1 MDWGSFILLVSPSLL
16 IGGLVHA
23 LCLSFPE
30 QRDPGSCPETR
41 SPYFVPRNCGTPF
54 YTQNLPFQKAA
65 VTLPGSSLI
74 SDLLSRSPSL
84 SAHHLG
90 AQTSCYTAGIGSL
103 CVGCLLYQMCSACCD
118 PLVRLEGISVYFG
131 AVGLSAQQA

>member
-1 MDWGSFILLVSPSLL
+1 MDWGSFILFVSPSLL
-16 IGGLVHA
+16 IGVLGHA

-65 VTLPGSSLI
+65 VPLPGYILN

-90 AQTSCYTAGIGSL
+90 ARTSCYTAGTGSL
-103 CVGCLLYQMCSACCD
+103 CVGRVPAASDVLSMLWPPWQARGDFCLFWCCG
-118 PLVRLEGISVYFG
+118 PE
-131 AVGLSAQQA
+131 